1 MKGERNI
8 EDFIPQRPPFV
19 FIDTIEEVSED
30 RVSTRFTVPE
40 TCMLVTDGILP
51 LAGLMENAAQT
62 CAVRAG
68 TRIGY
73 IGAIKQME
81 VNRFPHVGETIR
93 TTAVLVQEVLNIS
106 LMQCTARVN
115 EEVVATAVLKI
126 AVME

>member
-1 MKGERNI
+1 M
-8 EDFIPQRPPFV
+8 

-115 EEVVATAVLKI
+115 EEVVATTVLKV